1 MTESHL
7 TEDIIGRYVGQNS
20 VAREMMLE
28 RYMLAAGLSMCSV
41 ILAFNTRTDAS
52 IADIET
58 NMWAGMCIGREGA
71 T

>member
-41 ILAFNTRTDAS
+41 NLAFNTRTDAS